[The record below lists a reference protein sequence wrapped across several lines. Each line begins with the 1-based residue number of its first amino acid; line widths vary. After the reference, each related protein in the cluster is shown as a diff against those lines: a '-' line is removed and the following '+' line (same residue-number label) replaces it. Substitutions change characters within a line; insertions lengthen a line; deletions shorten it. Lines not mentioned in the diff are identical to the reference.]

1 MSIKVG
7 NIMSILLVVMCVTG
21 LAVAAPTTLGLIG
34 TQATIADFTE
44 GGHLETDFG
53 VNFMAEWW
61 YLNGDAR
68 LVASDGEKRD
78 IGFFVV
84 MSHQESPMLVSPYPP
99 YPQLSHLLTSY
110 GIYFDNGTTIFNYTE
125 TYVPQAVVGNYIA
138 LGTPYVDYIYPVGDL
153 KRFNGSALPGYNL
166 NYTSDDIVM
175 DLFFQTN
182 NDKTID
188 QADQPLNFTTYE
200 HSYGTLHGSII
211 LDGKRYTLTQAEG
224 YMDHMIPIGD
234 RPFLNCTWPMS
245 MHGWTWFEVTTKKYQ
260 AVAYAVRSLD
270 DGYEKYTYKH
280 LRLLNKHNGKVLAEY
295 SGDNITITE
304 TGWINE
310 TVYNRKRPSVTV
322 FSASDLNIT
331 LNAETVVYF
340 NQSDPDPFNP
350 IGFVDFMA
358 FQPDGATIQYNGN
371 IEEGS
376 AFYEYLVS
384 DLGVIYPNDLNNE
397 GCKINIKIGKATV
410 FVATSA
416 AASDF
421 ESE

>member
-7 NIMSILLVVMCVTG
+7 NILSILLVVMCVTG
-21 LAVAAPTTLGLIG
+21 LSVAAPPTLEPIG
-34 TQATIADFTE
+34 KTAKIADFTE

-78 IGFFVV
+78 IGFFVI
-84 MSHQESPMLVSPYPP
+84 MSHQESPIFIQSGT
-99 YPQLSHLLTSY
+99 QLSHLLTSY
-110 GIYFDNGTTIFNYTE
+110 GIYFDDGTPPIFNYTE
-125 TYVPQAVVGNYIA
+125 TYIPQAIVGDYIA
-138 LGTPYVDYIYPVGDL
+138 IGTPYVDYTYPDDL
-153 KRFNGSALPGYNL
+153 KRFYGSALLGYNL
-166 NYTSDDIVM
+166 NYIFDDLEM

-182 NDKTID
+182 IDKTID
-188 QADQPLNFTTYE
+188 QADQPLNFTAYE

-211 LDGKRYTLTQAEG
+211 LDGKKYKITQAEG

-234 RPFLNCTWPMS
+234 RPLLNCTWPMS

-270 DGYEKYTYKH
+270 DGNETYTYKH
-280 LRLLNKHNGKVLAEY
+280 LTLLNKHNGKVLAEY
-295 SGDNITITE
+295 SSDNITITE
-304 TGWINE
+304 TGWE
-310 TVYNRKRPSVTV
+310 YESEYNRYRPSRVT
-322 FSASDLNIT
+322 FLTTDSYLNVT
-331 LNAETVVYF
+331 LDAENVVYF
-340 NQSDPDPFNP
+340 NQSKPEP

-358 FQPDGATIQYNGN
+358 FQPDNATIQYNGN

-384 DLGVIYPNDLNNE
+384 DYGLI
-397 GCKINIKIGKATV
+397 
-410 FVATSA
+410 
-416 AASDF
+416 
-421 ESE
+421 